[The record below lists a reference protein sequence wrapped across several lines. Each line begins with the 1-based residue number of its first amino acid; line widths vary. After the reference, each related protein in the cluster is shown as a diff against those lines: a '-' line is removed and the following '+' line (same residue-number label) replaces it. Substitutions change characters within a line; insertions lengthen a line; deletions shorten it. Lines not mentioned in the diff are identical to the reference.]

1 MPPVSHE
8 TLLQQLQWRYAT
20 KKFDPTRIIPSA
32 EWRTLEETLV
42 LTPSSYGLQPWK
54 FIVVT
59 NPELRHQLVAH
70 SWGQKQV
77 AEASHLVV
85 LAIKKD
91 LGVPEI
97 ERYVQ
102 RVAEVRGVPV
112 DSLAGFHRMMA
123 KNLAPPPP
131 GFDINEWAT
140 RQVYIAL
147 GNFMTAAA
155 LIGIDTCP
163 MEGIEPAKYDQV
175 LGLNELG
182 YSTAVACPT
191 GYRAADDK
199 SALHPKVRFKTDDVV
214 LRIG

>member
-1 MPPVSHE
+1 MSSVSHE
-8 TLLQQLQWRYAT
+8 TLLRQLQWRYAT
-20 KKFDPTRIIPSA
+20 KKFDPARIIPAA
-32 EWRTLEETLV
+32 EWQALEETLV

-59 NPELRHQLVAH
+59 NRERREQLISH
-70 SWGQKQV
+70 SWGQKQIV
-77 AEASHLVV
+77 DASHLLV

-91 LGVPEI
+91 LGLQEI

-155 LIGIDTCP
+155 VIGVDTCP
-163 MEGIEPAKYDQV
+163 MEGIDQAKYDEV

-182 YSTAVACPT
+182 YSTVVACPA
-191 GYRAADDK
+191 GYRAGDDK
-199 SALHPKVRFKTDDVV
+199 AASHPKVRFKTEDVV
-214 LRIG
+214 LRIE